1 MSVYL
6 LSANLDDLTEMK
18 LLSAEDAEQAM
29 LEAIPMILDYA
40 FQDQTGP
47 WAVGHILLTD
57 NGGNVVAEMEAK

>member
-6 LSANLDDLTEMK
+6 LSADLDEKVEMK
-18 LLSAEDAEQAM
+18 MLAAEDAEQAM
-29 LEAIPMILDYA
+29 MEAIPLILDYA

>member
-6 LSANLDDLTEMK
+6 LSADLGELTEMK
-18 LLSAEDAEQAM
+18 LLAAEDAEQAM
-29 LEAIPMILDYA
+29 MQAIPMILDYA